1 MAHRNEVMALL
12 DSWLTPEKFQDYSP
26 NGLQVEGKAEINT
39 LITGVTASQALLA
52 AAVELKADMVLV
64 HHGYFWKGED
74 QRVVGIKRNRLKA
87 LLTHDINLVSY
98 HLPLDDHPLYGN
110 NRSLARVLGS
120 VFRVVCSGH
129 PCTLRAD
136 QT

>member
-64 HHGYFWKGED
+64 HHGY
-74 QRVVGIKRNRLKA
+74 
-87 LLTHDINLVSY
+87 
-98 HLPLDDHPLYGN
+98 
-110 NRSLARVLGS
+110 
-120 VFRVVCSGH
+120 SGKVK
-129 PCTLRAD
+129 TSAWWA
-136 QT
+136 